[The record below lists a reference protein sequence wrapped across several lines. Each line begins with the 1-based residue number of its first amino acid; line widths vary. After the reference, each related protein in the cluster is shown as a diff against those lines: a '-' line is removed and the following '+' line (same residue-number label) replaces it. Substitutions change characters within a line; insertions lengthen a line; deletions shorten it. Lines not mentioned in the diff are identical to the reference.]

1 MSHCVRHYLIWNEMT
16 INPYSSPSL
25 ESTSLDATP
34 TASTNLT
41 LVDIVKTTFLAWER
55 LRIVYVLVLGLWTVV
70 LVGPQPIHIPIVV
83 VIAGGAV
90 LANLCYFAGPILES
104 YVRWLGYRGI
114 GLRWFLFIGGTL
126 LTATLEIALLGPS
139 LLPNQN

>member
-1 MSHCVRHYLIWNEMT
+1 MT
-16 INPYSSPSL
+16 INPYSSSSL
-25 ESTSLDATP
+25 ETPSEEVVP
-34 TASTNLT
+34 TATHCQT
-41 LVDIVKTTFLAWER
+41 LVEIVKTTFLAWER
-55 LRIVYVLVLGLWTVV
+55 LRIIYVLLLGILTVV
-70 LVGPQPIHIPIVV
+70 LVGPQPIHIPIVI

-126 LTATLEIALLGPS
+126 LTAMLEIALLGAR
-139 LLPNQN
+139 L

>member
-1 MSHCVRHYLIWNEMT
+1 MT

-25 ESTSLDATP
+25 ETPSFDATP
-34 TASTNLT
+34 SAATNLT

-55 LRIVYVLVLGLWTVV
+55 LRIAYVLLLGLLTVV
-70 LVGPQPIHIPIVV
+70 LVGPQPIHVAIVI

-104 YVRWLGYRGI
+104 YVRWLGYQGK

-126 LTATLEIALLGPS
+126 LTAILEIALLGPS

>member
-1 MSHCVRHYLIWNEMT
+1 MT

-25 ESTSLDATP
+25 ESTSLDAAP
-34 TASTNLT
+34 AAAPNLN

-55 LRIVYVLVLGLWTVV
+55 LRIIYVLLLGIWTVV
-70 LVGPQPIHIPIVV
+70 LVGPQPLHIPIAI

-104 YVRWLGYRGI
+104 YVRWLGYRGKW
-114 GLRWFLFIGGTL
+114 LRWFLFIGGTL
-126 LTATLEIALLGPS
+126 LTAMLEIALLGPS

>member
-1 MSHCVRHYLIWNEMT
+1 MT
-16 INPYSSPSL
+16 INPYSSSSL
-25 ESTSLDATP
+25 ETPSEEVVP
-34 TASTNLT
+34 TATHSQT
-41 LVDIVKTTFLAWER
+41 LVEIVKTTFLAWER
-55 LRIVYVLVLGLWTVV
+55 LRIIYVLLLGILTVV
-70 LVGPQPIHIPIVV
+70 LVGPQPIHIPIVI

-126 LTATLEIALLGPS
+126 LTAMLEIALLGAR
-139 LLPNQN
+139 L

>member
-1 MSHCVRHYLIWNEMT
+1 MT
-16 INPYSSPSL
+16 INPYSSSSL
-25 ESTSLDATP
+25 ETPSEEAVP
-34 TASTNLT
+34 TATHSLT
-41 LVDIVKTTFLAWER
+41 LVEIVKTTFLAWER
-55 LRIVYVLVLGLWTVV
+55 LRIIYVLLMGILTVV
-70 LVGPQPIHIPIVV
+70 LIGPQPIHIPIVV

-126 LTATLEIALLGPS
+126 LTAMLEIALLGAR
-139 LLPNQN
+139 L